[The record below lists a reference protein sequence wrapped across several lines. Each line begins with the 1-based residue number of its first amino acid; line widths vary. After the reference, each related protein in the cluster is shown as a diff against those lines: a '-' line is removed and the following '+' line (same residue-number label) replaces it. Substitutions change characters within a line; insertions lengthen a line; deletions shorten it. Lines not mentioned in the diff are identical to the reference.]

1 LQVQEKWQVTETDV
15 RDLCKQWEIAFPIL
29 KAAHRN
35 LARGVK
41 DITLYDVLYVMGQA
55 KMMGLPPV
63 GPWFVLIPAS
73 DWQKKKGIT
82 GPSVCFRMDAALY
95 LMDHHPRVEPSSEEH
110 FWTGA
115 PYRQADG
122 VMVGTRYEA
131 DNPPFFVKSRETDT
145 LPKIDFELTCT
156 VSVQLLPQ
164 RPATGGKRISRTL
177 RYRDWCRNMESPES
191 LWVKMPSHMLWKQT
205 CKELVRMHFG
215 GGIWEDEAQTIDVT
229 PAPAE
234 PTKLDPGY
242 QAIPAIPVRTVDA
255 PVSPNQTIIGE
266 AETQRLR
273 KCCQSLGI
281 PLETM
286 IAGLR
291 EFTGRG
297 GTVEQFLTETE
308 KSCASPAQPEPKG
321 VQVITCGQDYMKPE
335 DARPDQEPPG
345 IIHTE
350 EDEPQEGPEPPIED
364 MQQAQD
370 EAPEPDRDAYA
381 DL

>member
-1 LQVQEKWQVTETDV
+1 
-15 RDLCKQWEIAFPIL
+15 
-29 KAAHRN
+29 
-35 LARGVK
+35 
-41 DITLYDVLYVMGQA
+41 M
-55 KMMGLPPV
+55 
-63 GPWFVLIPAS
+63 
-73 DWQKKKGIT
+73 
-82 GPSVCFRMDAALY
+82 
-95 LMDHHPRVEPSSEEH
+95 
-110 FWTGA
+110 
-115 PYRQADG
+115 
-122 VMVGTRYEA
+122 
-131 DNPPFFVKSRETDT
+131 
-145 LPKIDFELTCT
+145 
-156 VSVQLLPQ
+156 
-164 RPATGGKRISRTL
+164 
-177 RYRDWCRNMESPES
+177 RYRDVARQTDKSDGPWLKN
-191 LWVKMPSHMLWKQT
+191 PSHMLWKQT
-205 CKELVRMHFG
+205 AKEFVRLHFG
-215 GGIWEDEAQTIDVT
+215 GGLIWEDEDAIDVT
-229 PAPAE
+229 PAPAQA
-234 PTKLDPGY
+234 PKLDPG
-242 QAIPAIPVRTVDA
+242 QAIPTIPVRTVDA